1 MGHRQ
6 LPPGASSTCQRQQD
20 QPTPQGSWRRR
31 GLGESRAGLL
41 ALLVPLWLCAAGSC
55 SAQLY
60 NLSLAVDEGLPA
72 DTLVGDIRAGLPPGE
87 GQPGGFFLSE
97 GSGESAVLADFHV
110 QPETGIIRTA
120 RRLDRER
127 RARYSFVAA
136 TLRGEMVQV
145 EIAVTD
151 VNDHPPRFP
160 RDSLWLN
167 VSELSPPGTTF
178 RLPGARDPDA
188 GSFGTQGY
196 TLLAEPAGE
205 EEEDEA
211 PPLFQ
216 LRYGSPPE
224 PLDLVLLRRLDR
236 ERADW
241 HRLVVEA
248 WDGGSPRLSGRL
260 RVEIRVLD
268 ENDNAPAFSQ
278 REYRARVREDAAP
291 GTAVCRLLAT
301 DPDLGANGE
310 VRYLISR
317 RQSDPA
323 AYFAVDERSGLL
335 RVNRPLDREARALH
349 RLIVQARDGGAEP
362 EVGSAL
368 VSVAVL
374 DVNDNRPALQLLY
387 LTEGGG
393 ARLSEAARPGDY
405 VARVS
410 VSDPDEAGQEIGLS
424 LQGGDGTFALRPG
437 GAAGLYFLCVERP
450 LDRESR
456 DLYELRLTATDAG
469 SPPLSAQETLLLRIA
484 DINDQP
490 PAFPQPRYRAA
501 VSEAASPGTTVLRLS
516 AADADEPGSPNAQV
530 RYALEAAPGPAGLPS
545 GPELFRIDP
554 LSGVISTR
562 RGLDREREAALEL
575 RVVARDLGEPPL
587 SASCLVSVRV
597 EDANDNEP
605 VFEQQVY
612 NASLA
617 EQAGPGHCL
626 LQVKATDADAGQFGR
641 IEYFLYDGFHN
652 YEKSK
657 AFQIDPH
664 TGHICVC
671 QDIDREEDPATYDL
685 LVKATDGGGLS
696 AQAFVRIEI
705 EDINDN
711 QPIFDPARYVTSI
724 SSHTHPGTEIINVVA
739 TDRDSGIYG
748 VVTYE
753 LVPGEFSSLF
763 TVDPSS
769 GIIYLIS
776 TLSHLDHTMVF
787 LTISARDGGGLT
799 SVVNATI
806 TVNILQTAFAPAIF
820 ERSRYTFS
828 VPEDVPEG
836 SPVGT
841 VKARE
846 PLNSLDVISYKISS
860 GDSYGRFSID
870 PQFGIILTKKQLDHE
885 NQSLIVLTVQSQL
898 GSSPVYSST
907 QVNISV
913 IDVNDNPPV
922 FLTESDK
929 IIILHSTAPGTALY
943 IAHAEDKD
951 SGLNGVI
958 KYTIANR
965 QSNPF
970 TIDPSLGVVYLT
982 RTLFIDKQHE
992 YTLHITAE
1000 DHGTPLLSSLLM
1012 LTVIVE
1018 EQKMGSTLTFENLVY
1033 QVEVSETSSLDAKI
1047 LQVQAHTQVPQH
1059 TASQIVYSLEPST
1072 DSAAFGIDP
1081 VTGWIYLQKHLNYEF
1096 TQMYN
1101 FRASA
1106 SSPEDSLWQN
1116 ASTSVI
1122 VNVLDENDNSP
1133 MFMRDVYFFEI
1144 EESPVP
1150 QGVVGT
1156 ITAFDRDS
1164 GRNGRLSYF
1173 LLSDGKFFKINSNT
1187 GEIINW
1193 VALDHEQQTHH
1204 RLIILVTDHGA
1215 PRLNA
1220 TTTAYILITD
1230 LNDNQPYFPQV
1241 PSGKEVT
1248 IKVLEGQPEG
1258 TLITT
1263 MFAKDLDGG
1272 NNGVVFYSI
1281 STEESLSHF
1290 QIDANSGELR
1300 TTEALSYN
1308 WRPNYR
1314 MLVTA
1319 SDQGI
1324 PPLQGHAVIN
1334 IQVIPL
1340 PKGRSVFSQD
1350 IRHFVIPENFKPAQ
1364 VLSSVKLPSHHLQ
1377 TNRKLHFS
1385 ICEEED
1391 DDHFEIDSSTGDLL
1405 LSKELDYE
1413 TTSHFLLRVL
1423 MKDYNKNPP
1432 RNYSIFLSIDVEDQ
1446 NDHSP
1451 YFQDDFIVIGIEEN
1465 VPVGTLVYT
1474 FNAKD
1479 GDGSF
1484 LNSKVQYSIET
1495 SDSNENPFLIHP
1507 SYGTLITA
1515 IPLDR
1520 EVTHSVF
1527 LTVSASDQAINL
1539 TERRLGSLTAKI
1551 VILDINDNSPSFVSS
1566 PLSYVMENAE
1576 VGSLVHHVI
1585 AKDPDEGRNG
1595 QVTYHILSGN
1605 DNNAF
1610 LLDKTTGLLTA
1621 AFPLDHESQEYHI
1634 LTILALDDGTPAL
1647 SATQIL
1653 TVTVLDVN
1661 DERPVFRKQLYEA
1674 AVSENRD
1681 PGEFVIKV
1689 EAVDRDSGINSLLQ
1703 YEILPGNGYEIF
1715 RINFD
1720 TGEVMTTASLDR
1732 ETQEILSIK
1741 VLVRDSGTPSLSS
1754 TATIICKVLDEN
1766 DYTPKFLLPASELPA
1781 SEIQIPENE
1790 ESAIVY
1796 TARAVDL
1803 DAGNNGTLRYRII
1816 GGNIGEYFTLYD
1828 TSGEL
1833 LATRSLD
1840 REDAGRFILIIECY
1854 DLGSPSRSSTTQL
1867 QITVLDENDNSPI
1880 FAKKNYQTSV
1890 REDLEL
1896 GSVVLEL
1903 FASDEDGGLNGEV
1916 MYSLIDDTLGTFTI
1930 NSTTGAIVTTRA
1942 LDRETKSQYAFR
1954 AVASDCSIQGPR
1966 STTVNIMVHIDDA
1979 NDNCPV
1985 FLQNPFR
1992 VYVPPETS
2000 LNQTIATVRAEDMDL
2015 GPNGA
2020 VVFNFVVPEPMFCI
2034 NINTGE
2040 IYLQEPLPSEGFST
2054 HLLVMA
2060 SDQGVPARTATALL
2074 AISSR
2079 EEEEVMS
2086 FGHSLYAVTVPE
2098 NSEAGTSLLTVDA
2111 YDHSLT
2117 GRGIKYRIFSD
2128 NEDIFSI
2135 HPITGEL
2142 TVKEPKFLDH
2152 EVKSE
2157 VHFAVLAENG
2167 LNSALGGVTVWVQDV
2182 NDNTPKFEQSSY
2194 KTSVWEGQIYNTYVM
2209 QIFATDL
2216 DSGLNGEIEYS
2227 ILSGNENK
2235 AFMIDSTRGIL
2246 ATNVIL
2252 NREDISSYRLVV
2264 QAADRGTP
2272 SLSATSIV
2280 TIQVVDINDNTPT
2293 IQPLGKVEI
2302 SENTP
2307 PGFIVTQVSANDVDL
2322 SPALLYSFT
2331 EGGNPGM
2338 KFAINHHTG
2347 VVSLVEP
2354 LDFEETAQYQLWV
2367 RVSDSVHQIEAEL
2380 TIHVLDVND
2389 NPPVFTQYSYQ
2400 VTVPELAP
2408 AGTSVLTVSAIDRD
2422 SEHNGIISYKIL
2434 SSYEGFSIDHKNG
2447 SVYTAK
2453 PVTHLG
2459 KSSVIQL
2466 LIEAKDNGDPALTAV
2481 TSVEI
2486 QVQDVNNYAPQF
2498 TMSLYNVSVSE
2509 DASVGGTILTF
2520 SATDYDWIHEN
2531 TYIEYSISSRNTNNQ
2546 FHVETSVIESATSY
2560 KLVGNLVLSSPLDR
2574 ETASSH
2580 HVIILASD
2588 RGTPPLNSSATV
2600 LITVLDVNDNP
2611 PVFSNL
2617 EYRIH
2622 VRESIPLGSPITVIS
2637 ADDCDAGANAEV
2649 TYTIISGND
2658 KGHFQLDGKTGSV
2671 DLVRALDYEETIKF
2685 TLTIQ
2690 ASDGGVDV
2698 RNVAFSVVFVSVLDD
2713 NDYAPLFLFPSLTCV
2728 VHENLP
2734 AFAFV
2739 CTISA
2744 LDFDTGPY
2752 GHLTYSIQSS
2762 CLSDHGSPH
2771 DHAIFFVNSLTGDIQ
2786 TKQMLD
2792 YESRNKY
2799 CFIVQA
2805 KDKGDSIAT
2814 LTVQVDVEG
2823 TDEFDPVFTQDQ
2835 YFFDLPL
2842 KNEAGQLVGK
2852 VAASDNDGGLD
2863 GVIHYSL
2870 LKPSLFF
2877 SVNQTNGNIYLTRT
2891 LHRKKSNAKRNDDT
2905 LELLVRAHSPKVDSK
2920 STTCTVLVNISNS
2933 PESYFIASANILSL
2947 SLTVSFVVFLLLAIS
2962 LIALILRY
2970 KRKDVINSCMKRET
2984 SSSSADL
2991 SLTNEDNIPKDCQKL
3006 HSTENS
3012 TLPMGSITEWLSL
3025 VGIGEKDDISNPSR
3039 HSDSS
3044 GHGSAEGETAEDEEI
3059 KRINEDS
3066 CRKGMGSALSE
3077 RGSRVPDSGVPRDSD
3092 QLSCQ
3097 SGESDVVAATQ
3108 NVESIHTFKD
3118 ESGGESCDPNYVH
3131 NKMLSQTLKKIG
3143 LKERDIMTDITR
3155 EYIFISDGQ
3164 DSRYGSLATL
3174 VASDEELGGSYNWD
3188 YLLSWEPR
3196 FQPLASVFNDIAK
3209 LKDEH
3214 LQIHSFPKEK
3224 KSFIFPPPL
3233 ITSVA
3238 QPGIRTVPPQMPAII
3253 PGQSFKKY
3261 PRSPLINNHRHPP
3274 VAMTPSFS
3282 PSLSLLTIQTPTA
3295 SPVMSDSGLKGTYR
3309 TGSIHATEEEV
3320 QV

>member
-1 MGHRQ
+1 MGQRP
-6 LPPGASSTCQRQQD
+6 LPPRASSRCQRQRER
-20 QPTPQGSWRRR
+20 PLPRGSRRR
-31 GLGESRAGLL
+31 GGPGAPGAGLL
-41 ALLVPLWLCAAGSC
+41 ALLAPLWLCAARGC

-72 DTLVGDIRAGLPPGE
+72 DTLVGDIRAGLPPSD

-97 GSGESAVLADFHV
+97 GSGESALLADFHV
-110 QPETGIIRTA
+110 QPDTGIIRTA

-160 RDSLWLN
+160 RDSLRLN
-167 VSELSPPGTTF
+167 VSELSPPGTAF

-196 TLLAEPAGE
+196 TLLAEGQ
-205 EEEDEA
+205 EA
-211 PPLFQ
+211 AAAAAPLFQ

-236 ERADW
+236 ERADS
-241 HRLVVEA
+241 HRLVIEA

-291 GTAVCRLLAT
+291 GTAVCRLRAT
-301 DPDLGANGE
+301 DPDLGANGQ
-310 VRYLISR
+310 VRYLINR

-323 AYFAVDERSGLL
+323 AYFAVEERTGLL

-349 RLIVQARDGGAEP
+349 RVIVQARDGGAEP

-368 VSVAVL
+368 VSIAVL
-374 DVNDNRPALQLLY
+374 DVNDNSPAIHVLY

-410 VSDPDEAGQEIGLS
+410 VSDPDEAGDEIGLT

-437 GAAGLYFLCVERP
+437 GAAGLYFLCVEGP
-450 LDRESR
+450 LDRERR
-456 DLYELRLTATDAG
+456 DLYELRLAATDAG
-469 SPPLSAQETLLLRIA
+469 SPPLSARETLLLRIA

-516 AADADEPGSPNAQV
+516 ASDADEPGSPNAQV
-530 RYALEAAPGPAGLPS
+530 RYALEAAPGAA
-545 GPELFRIDP
+545 GPELFHIDP

-587 SASCLVSVRV
+587 SASCLVSVLV

-617 EQAGPGHCL
+617 EHAGPGHCL
-626 LQVKATDADAGQFGR
+626 LQAKATDADAGQFGH
-641 IEYFLYDGFHN
+641 IDYLLYDGFHN

-657 AFQIDPH
+657 AFRIDPH

-671 QDIDREEDPATYDL
+671 QDIDRERDPATYDL

-711 QPIFDPARYVTSI
+711 QPIFDPASYVTSI

-763 TVDPSS
+763 TVDTSS

-776 TLSHLDHTMVF
+776 TLSHLDHTMMF
-787 LTISARDGGGLT
+787 LTVSARDGGGLT
-799 SVVNATI
+799 SVVNASV
-806 TVNILQTAFAPAIF
+806 TVNILQTTLAPAIF

-846 PLNSLDVISYKISS
+846 PSNTLEVISYKISS
-860 GDSYGRFSID
+860 GDPYGRFSID

-885 NQSLIVLTVQSQL
+885 TQSLIVLTVQSQL
-898 GSSPVYSST
+898 GSSAVYSST

-922 FLTESDK
+922 FLTEFDK
-929 IIILHSTAPGTALY
+929 ITISHSTVPGTALY

-965 QSNPF
+965 QSNAF

-982 RTLFIDKQHE
+982 RTLFTDKQHE
-992 YTLHITAE
+992 YALHITAE
-1000 DHGTPLLSSLLM
+1000 DYGTPPLSSLIM

-1018 EQKMGSTLTFENLVY
+1018 EQKMGTTLTFENLVY

-1059 TASQIVYSLEPST
+1059 TASQMVYSLEPST

-1081 VTGWIYLQKHLNYEF
+1081 VTGWIYLRKYLNYEF

-1101 FRASA
+1101 FRAFV
-1106 SSPEDSLWQN
+1106 SSPEDSSGQN

-1133 MFMRDVYFFEI
+1133 MFMRDLYFFEI

-1150 QGVVGT
+1150 RGVVGT
-1156 ITAFDRDS
+1156 ITAIDRDS
-1164 GRNGRLSYF
+1164 GRNGQLSYF

-1204 RLIILVTDHGA
+1204 RLIVLVTDHGA
-1215 PRLNA
+1215 PRRNA
-1220 TTTAYILITD
+1220 TTTAYILVAD
-1230 LNDNQPYFPQV
+1230 LNDNQPYFPQI

-1248 IKVLEGQPEG
+1248 FKVLEGQPEG
-1258 TLITT
+1258 TLVTT
-1263 MFAKDLDGG
+1263 VFAKDLDFG
-1272 NNGVVFYSI
+1272 NNGVVLYSI
-1281 STEESLSHF
+1281 LSEDSFGHF

-1314 MLVTA
+1314 ILVTA
-1319 SDQGI
+1319 SDQGM
-1324 PPLQGHAVIN
+1324 PPLQGHAVVN
-1334 IQVIPL
+1334 IQVIPFS
-1340 PKGRSVFSQD
+1340 KGRSVFSQD

-1364 VLSSVKLPSHHLQ
+1364 ILSSVKLPGHYLQ

-1385 ICEEED
+1385 VSEEEG
-1391 DDHFEIDSSTGDLL
+1391 DDHFEIDSSTGDLFL
-1405 LSKELDYE
+1405 FKELDYE
-1413 TTSHFLLRVL
+1413 TTSHFLLRVV

-1432 RNYSIFLSIDVEDQ
+1432 QNYTIFLSIDVEDQ

-1451 YFQDDFIVIGIEEN
+1451 YFQDNFIVIGIEEN

-1484 LNSKVQYSIET
+1484 LNSRVQYSIET
-1495 SDSNENPFLIHP
+1495 SDSGENPFLIHP

-1520 EVTHSVF
+1520 EVTHSVV

-1566 PLSYVMENAE
+1566 SLSYVMENAE

-1585 AKDPDEGRNG
+1585 AEDPDEGRNG

-1605 DNNAF
+1605 ENEAF
-1610 LLDKTTGLLTA
+1610 LLDKTTGLLTTV
-1621 AFPLDHESQEYHI
+1621 FPLDHKSQEYYR
-1634 LTILALDDGTPAL
+1634 LTIMALDDGTPAL
-1647 SATQIL
+1647 SATQML
-1653 TVTVLDVN
+1653 TVNILDVN
-1661 DERPVFRKQLYEA
+1661 DERPVFQKQLYEA
-1674 AVSENRD
+1674 AVSENQD

-1703 YEILPGNGYEIF
+1703 YEILPGNGFEIF
-1715 RINFD
+1715 QINSD
-1720 TGEVMTTASLDR
+1720 TGQVMTTASLDR
-1732 ETQEILSIK
+1732 EAQEILSIK

-1754 TATIICKVLDEN
+1754 TATVICKVLDEN
-1766 DYTPKFLLPASELPA
+1766 DNTPTFLLPVP
-1781 SEIQIPENE
+1781 EIQILENQE
-1790 ESAIVY
+1790 PTIVH
-1796 TARAVDL
+1796 TTLAVDI
-1803 DAGNNGTLRYRII
+1803 DAGNNGTLRYQII
-1816 GGNIGEYFTLYD
+1816 GGNIGEYFSLND

-1840 REDAGRFILIIECY
+1840 REDASNFTLIIACH
-1854 DLGSPSRSSTTQL
+1854 DLGSPPRSSTTQL
-1867 QITVLDENDNSPI
+1867 QITVLDENDNSPV

-1890 REDLEL
+1890 TEDLKE

-1916 MYSLIDDTLGTFTI
+1916 MYSLIDDTLGAFTV
-1930 NSTTGAIVTTRA
+1930 NSTTGAIVTTKA

-1979 NDNCPV
+1979 NDNSPV
-1985 FLQNPFR
+1985 FLQNPFK

-2000 LNQTIATVRAEDMDL
+2000 VNQTIATVRAADVDL

-2020 VVFNFVVPEPMFCI
+2020 VVFNFGVPGTMFRI
-2034 NINTGE
+2034 DINTGE
-2040 IYLQEPLPSEGFST
+2040 IYLQEPLPSDGFSS
-2054 HLLVMA
+2054 HLLVVA

-2074 AISSR
+2074 AISTR
-2079 EEEEVMS
+2079 EQEEVMS
-2086 FGHSLYAVTVPE
+2086 FSHSFYAVTVPE
-2098 NSEAGTSLLTVDA
+2098 NSEAGTSLLTVEA
-2111 YDHSLT
+2111 YDDNLL
-2117 GRGIKYRIFSD
+2117 GKGIKYRLFSD

-2152 EVKSE
+2152 EVKSKMHL
-2157 VHFAVLAENG
+2157 VVLAENG
-2167 LNSALGGVTVWVQDV
+2167 LNSAHCGVTVWVQDV
-2182 NDNTPKFEQSSY
+2182 NDNAPKFEQSSY

-2209 QIFATDL
+2209 QIFAADL

-2235 AFMIDSTRGIL
+2235 TFLIDSTRGIL
-2246 ATNVIL
+2246 ATNAIL
-2252 NREDISSYRLVV
+2252 NHEDISSYRLFV
-2264 QAADRGTP
+2264 QVADRGTP

-2280 TIQVVDINDNTPT
+2280 TIQVVDVNDNTPT
-2293 IQPLGKVEI
+2293 IQPLGKVGVC
-2302 SENTP
+2302 ENAP
-2307 PGFIVTQVSANDVDL
+2307 PGFVVTQVSANDVDL

-2331 EGGNPGM
+2331 EDGNPGM
-2338 KFAINHHTG
+2338 KFAINQHTG
-2347 VVSLVEP
+2347 VITLVKP
-2354 LDFEETAQYQLWV
+2354 LDFEETAQYELWIS
-2367 RVSDSVHQIEAEL
+2367 VSDSVHQTEAEL
-2380 TIHVLDVND
+2380 TIQVLDVND

-2408 AGTSVLTVSAIDRD
+2408 VGTSVLTVSAIDRD
-2422 SEHNGIISYKIL
+2422 SEHNGIISYKML

-2447 SVYTAK
+2447 SVFTAK
-2453 PVTHLG
+2453 PVPHLG
-2459 KSSVIQL
+2459 KSSVIHL

-2486 QVQDVNNYAPQF
+2486 QIQDVNNYAPQF
-2498 TMSLYNVSVSE
+2498 TMALYNVSVSE

-2520 SATDYDWIHEN
+2520 SAIDYDWIHEN
-2531 TYIEYSISSRNTNNQ
+2531 TYIEYSIISSNTNNL
-2546 FHVETSVIESATSY
+2546 FHVETSVIESTPPY
-2560 KLVGNLVLSSPLDR
+2560 KMVGNLVLSSPLDR

-2622 VRESIPLGSPITVIS
+2622 VRENIPIGSHITVVS
-2637 ADDCDAGANAEV
+2637 ANDCDAGANAEV

-2658 KGHFQLDGKTGSV
+2658 KGHFRLDGKTGSV
-2671 DLVRALDYEETIKF
+2671 DLIRTLDYEETIKF

-2690 ASDGGVDV
+2690 ASDGGVNV

-2713 NDYAPLFLFPSLTCV
+2713 NDYAPLFLFPSLNCV

-2734 AFAFV
+2734 AFSFV
-2739 CTISA
+2739 CTVYA

-2762 CLSDHGSPH
+2762 CLSDHGSPQDH
-2771 DHAIFFVNSLTGDIQ
+2771 DMFFIDSLTGDIQ

-2792 YESRNKY
+2792 YESQNKY
-2799 CFIVQA
+2799 CFIAQA

-2823 TDEFDPVFTQDQ
+2823 TDEFDPVFTEDQ
-2835 YFFDLPL
+2835 YFFGLPE

-2852 VAASDNDGGLD
+2852 VAASDNDAGLD

-2870 LKPSLFF
+2870 LKPSPFF
-2877 SVNQTNGNIYLTRT
+2877 SVNQSNGNIYLTRT
-2891 LHRKKSNAKRNDDT
+2891 FHRKKSSTKRKDDN
-2905 LELLVRAHSPKVDSK
+2905 LELLVRAHSPKLDSK

-2933 PESYFIASANILSL
+2933 PENYSIASVNILSI
-2947 SLTVSFVVFLLLAIS
+2947 SLTISFVVFLLLAIS

-2970 KRKDVINSCMKRET
+2970 KRKDMINSCMKRET

-2991 SLTNEDNIPKDCQKL
+2991 SLTHEDNIPKDCQKL
-3006 HSTENS
+3006 QSTES
-3012 TLPMGSITEWLSL
+3012 SILPMGSITEWLSL
-3025 VGIGEKDDISNPSR
+3025 VGIREKEDIGNPSR

-3059 KRINEDS
+3059 KRINEHP
-3066 CRKGMGSALSE
+3066 CRKGLGSALSE
-3077 RGSRVPDSGVPRDSD
+3077 RGSCVPDSGIPRDSD

-3097 SGESDVVAATQ
+3097 SGETDVFTATQ
-3108 NVESIHTFKD
+3108 NAESFHTFKD
-3118 ESGGESCDPNYVH
+3118 EGGGEGCDPNYAH
-3131 NKMLSQTLKKIG
+3131 NKILSQTLQKIG
-3143 LKERDIMTDITR
+3143 IKERDIMTDITR

-3174 VASDEELGGSYNWD
+3174 VASDEDLRGSYNWD
-3188 YLLSWEPR
+3188 YLLTWEPR

-3209 LKDEH
+3209 LKDES

-3238 QPGIRTVPPQMPAII
+3238 QPGIRTVPPHLPTII
-3253 PGQSFKKY
+3253 PGQAFKKY
-3261 PRSPLINNHRHPP
+3261 PCSPLIHNLRYPSP
-3274 VAMTPSFS
+3274 AMTPSFS
-3282 PSLSLLTIQTPTA
+3282 PSLSLLTMQTPTA
-3295 SPVMSDSGLKGTYR
+3295 SPVRSDAGLTGTCQ
-3309 TGSIHATEEEV
+3309 TGQIHATEEEV